1 MGCHDLGQFILFHP
15 QGRYIVADLRG
26 KELVM
31 RLMSHPDPDVQ
42 KQALLCV
49 QKIML
54 GKVGLFIC
62 MEHLCAGV
70 SLLAIIVLLSKM
82 HTVMRMLRMFSV
94 NPALSVSRFTAHRL
108 NVWHVSQQCKRVFTK
123 HGHAMC

>member
-1 MGCHDLGQFILFHP
+1 MYCFDALHLQTRNLAVGCHDLGQFILFHP

-54 GKVGLFIC
+54 GKVRLYIC
-62 MEHLCAGV
+62 MEHLCARV
-70 SLLAIIVLLSKM
+70 SLLATIVLLSKM
-82 HTVMRMLRMFSV
+82 HTVMCMLRMFSQSIL
-94 NPALSVSRFTAHRL
+94 PSVYHA
-108 NVWHVSQQCKRVFTK
+108 SQHT
-123 HGHAMC
+123 G